1 MSRVPC
7 NRVRKIN
14 IHIDMESFLFSY
26 FIFIQMLLS
35 LSLVFPQHAFS
46 FVQTRCHDHEKSAL
60 WQFKQIFIIDMSA
73 SHDPSSYPTL
83 SSWNYNNDCCSWD
96 GVDCNEDTGRVIG
109 LDLSSSC
116 LFGSINSNSTLFHL
130 VHLQSLN
137 LADNNFNYSTIP
149 TRLAHLSHLTYLN
162 LSRSRF
168 FGQVPTEISQLSKL
182 SSLDLSYNI
191 DSVDKRLLRLEG
203 FSFKS
208 LIHNLTSLEKL
219 ILSTVDIAST
229 VPERLANL
237 SSLTT
242 MNLESCSLLGEFPTK
257 VFYLPLLQDLN
268 VNFNYDL
275 SGYLPEFDLRNSLKY
290 LKVSST
296 SFSGMISSSLG
307 NLSQLIELDLSYN
320 NFSGHIPLSVGN
332 LTKLTSLDLSSNN
345 LQGPIPISLSQLKN
359 LETLY
364 LRENKLSGIVKLDMF
379 FTMKNLSKF
388 SLSANNFLVDTRTRW
403 NTSSFPQFE
412 FLGLLS
418 CQLTEFPDF
427 LRNQSKLSKLILASN
442 SIQGLIPRWIYNTSS
457 ETLDLLNLSDNFLTG
472 YDQSPAILPSKLE
485 TLFLNS
491 NKLKGP
497 LDSLHIP
504 PLSINVY
511 DVSDNKLTGEISPS
525 ICNLSSLHIL
535 ALSSSNLGGK
545 LPPCLG
551 NFSSMSML
559 KLYGNNFCGS
569 IPDTWTNN
577 CRMRVMD
584 LSENQFQGHLP
595 RSLANCTLLELL
607 DIKKNQIEDSFPFW
621 LETLPELFALFM
633 SSNRFHGAIGE
644 PQSKVS
650 FPKLQIIDLSHNNF
664 SGHLPCGYF
673 QQWNAMKV
681 FDNTHK
687 LTYLNGTFRGKNW
700 TLSFFYSM
708 KVTNK
713 GIVQG
718 YERLPDF
725 LKMMDVQ

>member
-1 MSRVPC
+1 
-7 NRVRKIN
+7 
-14 IHIDMESFLFSY
+14 MESFLFSY
-26 FIFIQMLLS
+26 FIFVQMLLS

-60 WQFKQIFIIDMSA
+60 WQFEQIFIIDMSA

-242 MNLESCSLLGEFPTK
+242 MNLESCSLLGEFLTK

-268 VNFNYDL
+268 VNFNDDL

-296 SFSGMISSSLG
+296 SFS
-307 NLSQLIELDLSYN
+307 
-320 NFSGHIPLSVGN
+320 
-332 LTKLTSLDLSSNN
+332 
-345 LQGPIPISLSQLKN
+345 
-359 LETLY
+359 
-364 LRENKLSGIVKLDMF
+364 
-379 FTMKNLSKF
+379 
-388 SLSANNFLVDTRTRW
+388 
-403 NTSSFPQFE
+403 
-412 FLGLLS
+412 
-418 CQLTEFPDF
+418 
-427 LRNQSKLSKLILASN
+427 
-442 SIQGLIPRWIYNTSS
+442 
-457 ETLDLLNLSDNFLTG
+457 
-472 YDQSPAILPSKLE
+472 
-485 TLFLNS
+485 
-491 NKLKGP
+491 
-497 LDSLHIP
+497 
-504 PLSINVY
+504 
-511 DVSDNKLTGEISPS
+511 GEISPS

-584 LSENQFQGHLP
+584 LSENQFQGHFP

-664 SGHLPCGYF
+664 SGHLPWGYF

-681 FDNTHK
+681 FDNTHE
-687 LTYLNGTFRGKNW
+687 LTYLNGSYCGKNW

-713 GIVQG
+713 GIVLDYG
-718 YERLPDF
+718 KIPDF
-725 LKMMDVQ
+725 LKMMDLSNNRFEGDIPELIGNLKGLSSLNISNNILTGPIPSSLGNLSYLEVLDLSHNKLSGEIPLQLTQLNFLGSFSVANNNLTGAIPQGKQFDTFPNSSFEGNMGLFGSPLSNKYGNSEENSPPDPSPTVQEEEEESVLELDWKAVVIGCGCGIVIGIVVGHFVIEYKHDWFVETYGIWKRKQG